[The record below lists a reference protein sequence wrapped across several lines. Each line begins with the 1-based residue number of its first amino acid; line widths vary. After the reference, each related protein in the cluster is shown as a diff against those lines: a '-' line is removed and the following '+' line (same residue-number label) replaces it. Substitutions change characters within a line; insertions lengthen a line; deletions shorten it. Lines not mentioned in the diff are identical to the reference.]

1 MELLILLAGLLFG
14 TVLTALC
21 IMLTRKRF
29 SSRLG
34 ALAVGLVATVA
45 ETYAA
50 LQLSLR
56 LAEHYV
62 RTYIEPQ
69 WQAQGHF
76 DNGPSSFV
84 AVGTLAMPFIG
95 GALLG
100 GIVASVVLAIRREAR

>member
-1 MELLILLAGLLFG
+1 MDLLILLAGLLFG
-14 TVLTALC
+14 TVVTGSC
-21 IMLTRKRF
+21 ILLTRNRLP
-29 SSRLG
+29 SRAG
-34 ALAVGLVATVA
+34 ALAVGVAATAA

-50 LQLSLR
+50 LHLSFR

-69 WQAQGHF
+69 WQAQGQL

-84 AVGTLAMPFIG
+84 AIGTLAMPFIA

-100 GIVASVVLAIRREAR
+100 GVIASAVLTIRRQAR